1 MRVGVSEV
9 MAKVIS
15 LLLSTPVFAIFL
27 GTYVLV
33 STEGCFDLVGTL
45 LTILLLGLLPVIT
58 VLIDTVRG
66 RTDLYVS
73 RVEERPKYFV
83 AAVIAYL
90 GSFIIM
96 YILNYRYLAG
106 LSLAYAVNT
115 TAYLIISLT
124 GFKASVHVGGVI
136 GPITYL
142 ILTLNPLYSV
152 LYVLTPIV
160 AWARLKLK
168 AHTPSQLLVG
178 AIVSVFTAVIS
189 AIIFLST
196 LHSSY

>member
-1 MRVGVSEV
+1 MNS
-9 MAKVIS
+9 
-15 LLLSTPVFAIFL
+15 
-27 GTYVLV
+27 
-33 STEGCFDLVGTL
+33 
-45 LTILLLGLLPVIT
+45 LLPVIT

-73 RVEERPKYFV
+73 RVGERPKYFV

-106 LSLAYAVNT
+106 LSLVYAVNT

-142 ILTLNPLYSV
+142 ILTLNPLYSI

-160 AWARLKLK
+160 A
-168 AHTPSQLLVG
+168 
-178 AIVSVFTAVIS
+178 
-189 AIIFLST
+189 
-196 LHSSY
+196 

>member
-1 MRVGVSEV
+1 MNS
-9 MAKVIS
+9 
-15 LLLSTPVFAIFL
+15 
-27 GTYVLV
+27 
-33 STEGCFDLVGTL
+33 
-45 LTILLLGLLPVIT
+45 LLPVIT
-58 VLIDTVRG
+58 VLIDTMRG

-73 RVEERPKYFV
+73 RVGERPKYFV

-90 GSFIIM
+90 GSSIIM

-142 ILTLNPLYSV
+142 ILTLNPLYSI

-168 AHTPSQLLVG
+168 AHTPSQLLIG